1 MINKALSDQEIINEA
16 VNNWK
21 RSLKDSDH
29 PSTRRLIQHQI
40 DEIDM
45 LIDGDLDPEEE
56 ESFRSMYPEN
66 FNSFSDLARELDN
79 LLWS

>member
-1 MINKALSDQEIINEA
+1 MINKALSDQEIINET

-21 RSLKDSDH
+21 RSLKESDH
-29 PSTRRLIQHQI
+29 LSTRRLILRQI

-45 LIDGDLDPEEE
+45 LIDGDLDSEEA